1 MSSVNMKRELVFAVK
16 WLAFL
21 GALAAAT
28 TVVHAQSAQ
37 VVNLGHQGL
46 QGRVPRV
53 ERVKL
58 PDFVRTPHMGIQEQL
73 VQLPN
78 WNGIAPMFHPSPVL
92 VFMDEPV
99 DVAYIR
105 RNHTGYQQIGP
116 KLWLR
121 VGWK

>member
-1 MSSVNMKRELVFAVK
+1 MRERNVKRELVFAAK
-16 WLAFL
+16 WLFGML
-21 GALAAAT
+21 MLLMLVSVMKG
-28 TVVHAQSAQ
+28 
-37 VVNLGHQGL
+37 QGV
-46 QGRVPRV
+46 QASVPKV
-53 ERVKL
+53 QQVKL
-58 PDFVRTPHMGIQEQL
+58 PDYVRTPRMGIQEQF
-73 VQLPN
+73 VRLPN

-121 VGWK
+121 VGGK